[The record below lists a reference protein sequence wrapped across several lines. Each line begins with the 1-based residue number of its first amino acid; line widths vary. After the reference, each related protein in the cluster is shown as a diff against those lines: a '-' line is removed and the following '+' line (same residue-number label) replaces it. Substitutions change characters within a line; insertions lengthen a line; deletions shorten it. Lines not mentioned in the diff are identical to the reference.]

1 MLTKRKVKH
10 VLPLATLVLITALAS
25 VMPTMAKT
33 QAAATAASLE
43 LSSDTFLNGSPV
55 TIRVYDVTAAGAS
68 FGITFFYDLTGTET
82 LEAKSAYANRSIQL
96 GTGQDE
102 WIITMIFEEPT
113 AGDYIRVKVVGAL
126 TDTTAVLATAQIDAV
141 DPETLLPTDLIIT
154 VGVALMIILIVVG
167 IVVGLARRG
176 SRR

>member
-1 MLTKRKVKH
+1 MKKTQLKYLPLGVLLAITLFAM
-10 VLPLATLVLITALAS
+10 VLP
-25 VMPTMAKT
+25 AKAAP

-43 LSSDTFLNGSPV
+43 MSSDTFLNGSPV

-68 FGITFFYDLTGTET
+68 FGISFFYDSTGTAT
-82 LEAKSAYANRSIQL
+82 LEAKSSYANRSIQL

-113 AGDYIRVKVVGAL
+113 AGNYIRVSVVGAL
-126 TDTTAVLATAQIDAV
+126 ASTTSELAIAQIDAV
-141 DPETLLPTDLIIT
+141 DPEDLLPTDLIIT

-176 SRR
+176 GGR

>member
-1 MLTKRKVKH
+1 MLKKTHLKY
-10 VLPLATLVLITALAS
+10 LPLGFLLAITLMALVA
-25 VMPTMAKT
+25 PAQAKT

-68 FGITFFYDLTGTET
+68 LGISFYYDSSGTET
-82 LEAKSAYANRSIQL
+82 IEAKSAYANRSIQL

-113 AGDYIRVKVVGAL
+113 AGAYIRVKVVGAL
-126 TDTTAVLATAQIDAV
+126 SDTTDELAVAQIDAV

>member
-1 MLTKRKVKH
+1 MVT
-10 VLPLATLVLITALAS
+10 PIQ
-25 VMPTMAKT
+25 AKP

-55 TIRVYDVTAAGAS
+55 TIRIYDVTAAGAS
-68 FGITFFYDLTGTET
+68 FGISFFYDNSGTET
-82 LEAKSAYANRSIQL
+82 LEAKSAYANRSVQL
-96 GTGQDE
+96 ATGQDE

-113 AGDYIRVKVVGAL
+113 AGAWIRVKVNGANSA
-126 TDTTAVLATAQIDAV
+126 TTSVLATAQIDAV

>member
-1 MLTKRKVKH
+1 MVT
-10 VLPLATLVLITALAS
+10 PIQ
-25 VMPTMAKT
+25 AKP
-33 QAAATAASLE
+33 QAVATAASLE

-55 TIRVYDVTAAGAS
+55 TIRVFDVTAAGAS
-68 FGITFFYDLTGTET
+68 FVISFTYDAAGTET
-82 LEAKSAYANRSIQL
+82 IEAKSAYANRSVQL

-113 AGDYIRVKVVGAL
+113 AGNYIRVQVSASA
-126 TDTTAVLATAQIDAV
+126 TADVPLAQAQIDAV

-167 IVVGLARRG
+167 IVVGLAKRG

>member
-1 MLTKRKVKH
+1 MKF
-10 VLPLATLVLITALAS
+10 LPMAFLVAITLMATMVP
-25 VMPTMAKT
+25 V
-33 QAAATAASLE
+33 QAAPQAASTAASLE

-55 TIRVYDVTAAGAS
+55 TVRVFDVTAAGS
-68 FGITFFYDLTGTET
+68 EFHVGFLYDNAGTAT
-82 LEAKSAYANRSIQL
+82 LEAKSAYGNLSVQL

-113 AGDYIRVKVVGAL
+113 AGDWIRVYVTGAL
-126 TDTTAVLATAQIDAV
+126 VDTTVNLAIAQVDAV
-141 DPETLLPTDLIIT
+141 DVESLLPTDLIIT

-176 SRR
+176 GRR